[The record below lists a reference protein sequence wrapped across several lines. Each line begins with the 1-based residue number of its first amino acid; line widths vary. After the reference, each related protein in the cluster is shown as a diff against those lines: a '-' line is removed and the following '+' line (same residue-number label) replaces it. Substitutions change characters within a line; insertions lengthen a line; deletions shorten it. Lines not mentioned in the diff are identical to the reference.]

1 MKISGKNWENKS
13 TKANLQSSSESGKG
27 TGKGSE
33 VGFLATGFIRARWE
47 TAQQRWYEVELVRD
61 LLDDWVLM
69 RRWGSKTSRRCG
81 ELSHVVAGEVEG
93 RQFIE
98 RIHLVRLRRKPAYWR
113 VY

>member
-13 TKANLQSSSESGKG
+13 AKANLQSSSESRKG
-27 TGKGSE
+27 TEKGSE
-33 VGFLATGFIRARWE
+33 VGLLATGSIRARWE
-47 TAQQRWYEVELVRD
+47 TAQRWYEAELVLD
-61 LLDDWVLM
+61 LLGDWVLM
-69 RRWGSKTSRRCG
+69 RRWGSKASRQHG
-81 ELSHVVAGEVEG
+81 ELSHLVSGEAAG

>member
-13 TKANLQSSSESGKG
+13 TKANLQSSSESRKG
-27 TGKGSE
+27 TEKGSE

-47 TAQQRWYEVELVRD
+47 TVQRWYEAELVLD
-61 LLDDWVLM
+61 LLGDWVLM
-69 RRWGSKTSRRCG
+69 RRWGSKASRQYG
-81 ELSHVVAGEVEG
+81 ELSHLVEGEAEG

>member
-13 TKANLQSSSESGKG
+13 AKANLQSSSESRKG
-27 TGKGSE
+27 TEKGSE
-33 VGFLATGFIRARWE
+33 VRFLATGFIRACWE
-47 TAQQRWYEVELVRD
+47 TAQRWYEVELVRD

-81 ELSHVVAGEVEG
+81 ELSHVVEGEAKG